1 MSDVSFVGARPVL
14 GSRDLQRSRW
24 FWTEIL
30 GLRVAVARSG
40 YLVLRA
46 GDAEIALDR
55 QESPA
60 PGHVLLHVRGV
71 QKVFDRCVEAR
82 APILEELH
90 FHESGRRDFVVR
102 DPDGH
107 RVQIGERPRHGGR
120 AVAPLLAA
128 PMPRTAAEFWQAVVG
143 FDAEPRVAE
152 VGHTEVVTL
161 TSDGS
166 PVATVQG
173 VAGTELPHGWIV
185 HFTVDSMEEA
195 LAVAEARG
203 GKVLIRDA
211 RTSWVA
217 GPTGAVAALTLE

>member
-14 GSRDLQRSRW
+14 GSRDLMRSHA
-24 FWTEIL
+24 FWTEVL
-30 GLRVAVARSG
+30 GLRVAVRRPG

-55 QESPA
+55 QESPS

-71 QKVFDRCVEAR
+71 QKLFDRCVA
-82 APILEELH
+82 ANAAILEELH

-107 RVQIGERPRHGGR
+107 RVQIGERPRFGGR
-120 AVAPLLAA
+120 AVAPLLTA

-143 FDAEPRVAE
+143 FDADPRVAE
-152 VGHTEVVTL
+152 VDGTEVVTL
-161 TSDGS
+161 TSDGT
-166 PVATVQG
+166 PVATVRG
-173 VAGTELPHGWIV
+173 VAGAELPKGWIV

-195 LAVAEARG
+195 LAVAETRG
-203 GKVLIRDA
+203 GKVLVRDA
-211 RTSWVA
+211 RLSFVA
-217 GPTGAVAALTLE
+217 GPTGAIAALTLE